1 MFTTG
6 IYPRIGARFQTS
18 LLTLDSRSEEPR
30 IDNVFLMRWPGDR
43 QGWVPGRLSLGN
55 ERIFSNQGKGD
66 TNMSSQVLGL
76 RVASVVFGLISLAQL
91 WRVVIQPE
99 VLVAGHQ
106 MPLWPSVLALV
117 IFAGLSIWL
126 WKLSRIAPR

>member
-1 MFTTG
+1 
-6 IYPRIGARFQTS
+6 
-18 LLTLDSRSEEPR
+18 
-30 IDNVFLMRWPGDR
+30 MRWPRDR
-43 QGWVPGRLSLGN
+43 QCWLPGRLSLDD
-55 ERIFSNQGKGD
+55 ERIFSNQGKGE

-76 RVASVVFGLISLAQL
+76 RVAIIVFGLISLVQL
-91 WRVVIQPE
+91 LRVVIQPE